1 MEPRPP
7 KRPSG
12 SAPAASPAEPQPERA
27 HWLDRSPAPSVS
39 SGSSGNAGA
48 PTGDLSSTRL
58 RLPWQSAPAPSLGG
72 SLPGDG
78 APRTPLMPVVAPRG
92 ERGGRYLGPILA
104 ALLLAVIIAGV
115 AFAISRARD
124 EDRPSAAS
132 DATRVAGLA
141 SGSPT
146 PEGTATGSPV
156 AGNQSAAV
164 IGTTPAGASVGTPVN
179 GRVASEDP
187 TPTRIPRQTSTP
199 TASSGGSSLV
209 RAKDV
214 LPSVRQLPDGFV
226 VSEEGAYSKDDIVS
240 QLGENGEELLREW
253 KWRENAYRSFLIPDD
268 VAPDPDTTT
277 FLIVSVHRFGGSAGA
292 KEALDYLANVLA
304 ASGYEEA
311 EVPAIGDQQRA
322 LTQSGDANIYV
333 LYVRSGYYVIR
344 IGGSSPAGDPSA
356 DVNALAEKLVAG
368 LENR

>member
-1 MEPRPP
+1 
-7 KRPSG
+7 
-12 SAPAASPAEPQPERA
+12 
-27 HWLDRSPAPSVS
+27 
-39 SGSSGNAGA
+39 
-48 PTGDLSSTRL
+48 
-58 RLPWQSAPAPSLGG
+58 
-72 SLPGDG
+72 
-78 APRTPLMPVVAPRG
+78 MPVVAPRG

-115 AFAISRARD
+115 AFAISRMRD
-124 EDRPSAAS
+124 EDRPTAAS

-146 PEGTATGSPV
+146 AEVTAAGSPV

-179 GRVASEDP
+179 ERAASQDP
-187 TPTRIPRQTSTP
+187 TPTRVPQRTATP
-199 TASSGGSSLV
+199 TASSSGSSLL

-253 KWRENAYRSFLIPDD
+253 KWRENAYRSFVIPDD

-311 EVPAIGDQQRA
+311 EAPAIGDQQRA

-344 IGGSSPAGDPSA
+344 IGGSSVAGDPSS
-356 DVNALAEKLVAG
+356 DVNALAEKLVAE
-368 LENR
+368 LESR

>member
-1 MEPRPP
+1 
-7 KRPSG
+7 
-12 SAPAASPAEPQPERA
+12 
-27 HWLDRSPAPSVS
+27 L
-39 SGSSGNAGA
+39 
-48 PTGDLSSTRL
+48 T
-58 RLPWQSAPAPSLGG
+58 
-72 SLPGDG
+72 
-78 APRTPLMPVVAPRG
+78 PVVAPRG

-132 DATRVAGLA
+132 DGTRAAGLA

-146 PEGTATGSPV
+146 PAGTVTGSP

-164 IGTTPAGASVGTPVN
+164 LATTPAGAI
-179 GRVASEDP
+179 VASPPANERAASEEP
-187 TPTRIPRQTSTP
+187 TATRVPRQTSTP

-214 LPSVRQLPDGFV
+214 LPSVRQLPEGFV
-226 VSEEGAYSKDDIVS
+226 VSEEGAYSKSDIAS

-253 KWRENAYRSFLIPDD
+253 KWRENAYRSFLVPDD

-292 KEALDYLANVLA
+292 RDALDFLANVLA
-304 ASGYEEA
+304 ASGYQEA
-311 EVPAIGDQQRA
+311 DAPRIGDQQRA

-356 DVNALAEKLVAG
+356 DVNALAEAIVAE